1 MRVRRGPSR
10 GRPPVPDRA
19 GRRRPDSV
27 SWKPAGQASS
37 PSETSGVG
45 RSSGWPPPSARGR
58 WPSVLSTS
66 TWRVSQARLRG
77 RRRWSSTCGE
87 EGIML
92 ETLTRNWWVLAVRG
106 ALAVLFGLLALIWP
120 GITVLALVLL
130 FGAYALV
137 DGVMGLYTA
146 LFDRGR
152 PGGRG
157 GGWLVL
163 EGVAGVLA
171 AIGAVVWP
179 GITALVL
186 LYLIAAGALVTGVA
200 EIVAAI
206 RLRREIQG
214 EGLMILRGALS
225 ILFGLLAFLFPG
237 AGALA
242 VVWLV
247 AAYAIAFGVVML
259 ILAFRLRRHGVGTV
273 ADGATSVRT

>member
-19 GRRRPDSV
+19 GRRRPDSA

-37 PSETSGVG
+37 PSETSGAG

-58 WPSVLSTS
+58 WPSVSSTS
-66 TWRVSQARLRG
+66 TWRVSQVRLRG
-77 RRRWSSTCGE
+77 RRRWPPTCGE

-92 ETLTRNWWVLAVRG
+92 ETLARNWWVLAVRG

-137 DGVMGLYTA
+137 DGVMALYTA

-152 PGGRG
+152 LGGRG
-157 GGWLVL
+157 AGWLVL

-171 AIGAVVWP
+171 AIGAAVWP

-186 LYLIAAGALVTGVA
+186 LYLIAAWALVTGVS
-200 EIVAAI
+200 EILTAI
-206 RLRREIQG
+206 RLRQEIQG
-214 EGLMILRGALS
+214 EWLLALS
-225 ILFGLLAFLFPG
+225 GVLSIVFGLLAFLLPHRG
-237 AGALA
+237 RARCGLA
-242 VVWLV
+242 
-247 AAYAIAFGVVML
+247 
-259 ILAFRLRRHGVGTV
+259 
-273 ADGATSVRT
+273 